1 MSITGEMK
9 IAEVVARHPRTT
21 AVFRK
26 HGMDCLAC
34 KGSREESIDSCAVL
48 NGLDPSALL
57 RELNRAASGPG
68 D

>member
-9 IAEVVARHPRTT
+9 IAEVVVRHPRTA

-26 HGMDCLAC
+26 HHMDCLSC

-57 RELNRAASGPG
+57 RELNRAVSGPG